1 MLVAADADANAIT
14 DFNGECAAVDLV
26 DDCFGGDD
34 GIGDA
39 NEKVFWRLKKTGEA
53 QGDGAGVG
61 VIKLTLVDDTDAA
74 DVAGGDGDDDEL
86 LKYDSL
92 RKASSSAYIL
102 APLFAMFVIS
112 SYVLNPVL

>member
-14 DFNGECAAVDLV
+14 DFNGECAAVGLV
-26 DDCFGGDD
+26 DDCF
-34 GIGDA
+34 GDA